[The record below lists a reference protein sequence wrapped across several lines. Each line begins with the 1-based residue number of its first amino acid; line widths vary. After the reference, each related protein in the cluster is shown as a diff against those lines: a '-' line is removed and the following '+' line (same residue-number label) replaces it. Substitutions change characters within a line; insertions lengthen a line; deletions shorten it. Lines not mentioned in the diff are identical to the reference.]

1 MHYEKKIVEGC
12 NEWILFVHGLGGS
25 TKTWK
30 YQVDAF
36 GEYNQI
42 LVDLEGHGKSEF
54 FATKKAEI
62 LAAYEIEHILEEEG
76 IEKVHIVSMSLGTIV
91 AMEFACLFPSKVESM
106 VLAGCVLNLK
116 RVSKFLLNFANI
128 LKHIVSTNFA
138 YKFFSKII
146 MPNKEQ
152 AISRRIFLR
161 ESLKMSHEAFKS
173 WISTLINAQKRL
185 EAYLQNI
192 TKNHLD
198 VLFIS
203 GKNDYFF
210 VKGIKELSKKV
221 KNVKFLFLERSGHV
235 CSIDAKNCFNE
246 IVQTFLKNHTTTM
259 QTT

>member
-1 MHYEKKIVEGC
+1 MHYEKRIVEGC
-12 NEWILFVHGLGGS
+12 NEWILFIHGLGGS
-25 TKTWK
+25 IETWK

-36 GEYNQI
+36 HEYNQI
-42 LVDLEGHGKSEF
+42 FVDLEGHGKSNF

-62 LAAYEIEHILEEEG
+62 LAAYEIQHILEEEG

-116 RVSKFLLNFANI
+116 RVSKFLLNLANVMKYI
-128 LKHIVSTNFA
+128 ASASFS

-173 WISTLINAQKRL
+173 WVSTMANTQKRL
-185 EAYLQNI
+185 EEYLQNI
-192 TKNHLD
+192 AKNHLD

-210 VKGIKELSKKV
+210 VKGIKELSQKV
-221 KNVKFLFLERSGHV
+221 KNVKFLFLEKSGHV
-235 CSIDAKNCFNE
+235 CSIDAKNRFNQ
-246 IVQTFLKNHTTTM
+246 IVQTFLKNHTAM
-259 QTT
+259 V